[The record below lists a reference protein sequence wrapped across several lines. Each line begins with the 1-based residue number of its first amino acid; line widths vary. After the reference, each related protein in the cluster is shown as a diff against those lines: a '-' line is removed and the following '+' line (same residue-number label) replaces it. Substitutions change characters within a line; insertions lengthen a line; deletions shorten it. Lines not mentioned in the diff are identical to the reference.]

1 MVWTNFHGDCCLRT
15 SAGDSLT
22 LVGWRNCRGQ
32 GRSVSL
38 VGEQPRSLS
47 QPGTSCR
54 WAWRMWLQCGLETHQ
69 LGCQGSEDQCSVCHP
84 APPWGC
90 WPQKQAALGRVI
102 QLAVQHSQLLEQRFP
117 RRAALAEEIYLIFF
131 FLWINTEPGFHWKGF
146 LPVEFVLSCAF
157 LQEWHCKR
165 YLLLLSLKCLSR
177 FAPSQPYRQAAYS
190 YLKTQ
195 YTETRIT
202 AVQPTHSCL
211 QDKHVHQWSP
221 GGNEVFSFLFFFFFQ
236 MLYDEMEICKNHR
249 KH

>member
-1 MVWTNFHGDCCLRT
+1 MW
-15 SAGDSLT
+15 AGDPPVGLPGVRGSVQCLPPCPTTGLLATGTGSLRQGHPT
-22 LVGWRNCRGQ
+22 DCAAQPALRAEVSSESSPGWGN
-32 GRSVSL
+32 
-38 VGEQPRSLS
+38 LS
-47 QPGTSCR
+47 
-54 WAWRMWLQCGLETHQ
+54 
-69 LGCQGSEDQCSVCHP
+69 D
-84 APPWGC
+84 
-90 WPQKQAALGRVI
+90 
-102 QLAVQHSQLLEQRFP
+102 
-117 RRAALAEEIYLIFF
+117 FF

-221 GGNEVFSFLFFFFFQ
+221 GGNEVFSFLFFFSFRCYMMKWRYVRTTGSINFKYKLMPW
-236 MLYDEMEICKNHR
+236 MLFALHDSPMNHNMNKERKN
-249 KH
+249 

>member
-1 MVWTNFHGDCCLRT
+1 M
-15 SAGDSLT
+15 
-22 LVGWRNCRGQ
+22 GWRNCRAQ
-32 GRSVSL
+32 GGSMCL
-38 VGEQPRSLS
+38 VGEQPSDPS

-54 WAWRMWLQCGLETHQ
+54 SAWRMWLQGGLETHQ
-69 LGCQGSEDQCSVCHP
+69 LGCQWSEGSVHGVSHP

-90 WPQKQAALGRVI
+90 WPQKQPALGRVI
-102 QLAVQHSQLLEQRFP
+102 QLAVKQSQLLEQRFP
-117 RRAALAEEIYLIFF
+117 QRTALAEEIYLIFF
-131 FLWINTEPGFHWKGF
+131 FLWINTEPGFHLKGLF
-146 LPVEFVLSCAF
+146 PIEFVLSCAF

-211 QDKHVHQWSP
+211 QDKHVHQWST
-221 GGNEVFSFLFFFFFQ
+221 GGNEVFSFLFFFFQ
-236 MLYDEMEICKNHR
+236 VLYDEMEICKNHR